1 MDMETIEIQT
11 RDYSFRVSKE
21 WAEEYFEKEIRG
33 QYLCFPGRRPVYSSI
48 EKWASDYGYDKGQAV
63 YKAALAAGAKPE
75 ITFY

>member
-1 MDMETIEIQT
+1 METIEIQT

-48 EKWASDYGYDKGQAV
+48 EEWASDYGYDKGQAV

>member
-1 MDMETIEIQT
+1 METIEIQT

-21 WAEEYFEKEIRG
+21 WAEKYFEKEIRG
-33 QYLCFPGRRPVYSSI
+33 QYLCFPGMKPVYSSI
-48 EKWASDYGYDKGQAV
+48 EEWAEDHGYDKGQAV